1 MKRISARRVA
11 SVIVTAMAMTL
22 VFATL
27 GWAMMPQWNTRP
39 YTKHIVIASADTTI
53 TPAHANIPHE
63 GRYRTRETRLSI
75 KTGDGVTLPAV
86 LREPVGAPGPRPACL
101 FIHGSGTSG
110 AEDFGDIA
118 NAISEGTW
126 IATILTSKRQD
137 IAFAVLT
144 SAPVFNGRE
153 QMAMAVSAYTHE
165 AGAPKPVVKDM
176 AKLMSLDYA
185 PFDLAYADFDADRYL
200 KSLTMPVLVNYGT
213 YDTAMPI
220 EQGAQRI
227 IATANKSGNE
237 NVTVRYFAGNH
248 QMRAGEGL
256 FTPNLPLA
264 EGYTQALENWV
275 NGVTAGTKADGWATP
290 QVAGATPHQRFA
302 APQRTRSGIV
312 GSLGVLAG
320 LMVAGPV
327 LIVMAA
333 ILGIGLTVFSW
344 LQTLLVGRRSVATV
358 RAVHA
363 TPSELGA
370 AQRRMLHG
378 IAGLSAGI
386 GTAVMV
392 ITGLLYGYMSAVG
405 VSAVL
410 VMPQPRLFAVGW
422 VVLRIATM
430 LLVVLFAWEMERVW
444 YCRAD
449 IVGVRRV
456 ICVMVALGT
465 LATLMTL
472 AFWGLFS
479 L

>member
-1 MKRISARRVA
+1 
-11 SVIVTAMAMTL
+11 
-22 VFATL
+22 
-27 GWAMMPQWNTRP
+27 
-39 YTKHIVIASADTTI
+39 
-53 TPAHANIPHE
+53 
-63 GRYRTRETRLSI
+63 
-75 KTGDGVTLPAV
+75 
-86 LREPVGAPGPRPACL
+86 
-101 FIHGSGTSG
+101 
-110 AEDFGDIA
+110 
-118 NAISEGTW
+118 
-126 IATILTSKRQD
+126 
-137 IAFAVLT
+137 
-144 SAPVFNGRE
+144 
-153 QMAMAVSAYTHE
+153 
-165 AGAPKPVVKDM
+165 M

-290 QVAGATPHQRFA
+290 QVAGATPHQRFGRVA
-302 APQRTRSGIV
+302 TYQIRYRRLAWRAGRSDG
-312 GSLGVLAG
+312 GRA
-320 LMVAGPV
+320 V

-344 LQTLLVGRRSVATV
+344 LQTLLAGRRSVATV

-363 TPSELGA
+363 TPSGLGA

-392 ITGLLYGYMSAVG
+392 VTGLLYGYMSAVG

-472 AFWGLFS
+472 AFLGPILAVILPMCAGKWGLAGRLRWWS
-479 L
+479 GCGAIGRLRWPGYGRPTYISRGVRYTVNG

>member
-1 MKRISARRVA
+1 MACARLEIPLCYNGDVF
-11 SVIVTAMAMTL
+11 TAGGAADVMRRFPATHALMLGRGLMA
-22 VFATL
+22 
-27 GWAMMPQWNTRP
+27 
-39 YTKHIVIASADTTI
+39 D
-53 TPAHANIPHE
+53 PALARQIRGGGPAGRSELHE
-63 GRYRTRETRLSI
+63 FH
-75 KTGDGVTLPAV
+75 DAV
-86 LREPVGAPGPRPACL
+86 YAGCAR
-101 FIHGSGTSG
+101 
-110 AEDFGDIA
+110 DF
-118 NAISEGTW
+118 
-126 IATILTSKRQD
+126 
-137 IAFAVLT
+137 
-144 SAPVFNGRE
+144 
-153 QMAMAVSAYTHE
+153 
-165 AGAPKPVVKDM
+165 
-176 AKLMSLDYA
+176 
-185 PFDLAYADFDADRYL
+185 
-200 KSLTMPVLVNYGT
+200 
-213 YDTAMPI
+213 
-220 EQGAQRI
+220 
-227 IATANKSGNE
+227 GNE

-344 LQTLLVGRRSVATV
+344 LQTLLAGRRSVATV
-358 RAVHA
+358 RAMHA
-363 TPSELGA
+363 TPSGRGA
-370 AQRRMLHG
+370 AQQRTLHG